1 MALVIEDGTDVDG
14 ADSFVTAV
22 QAAASEVSY
31 FGASSITDDDAGE
44 ASLRRAWVYMAAL
57 DWKADTYPLFGGTIP
72 DAVKVAQA
80 VFARA
85 EFQTPNFLSPSQS
98 LSGRK
103 VLSEVKGIKW
113 DVQSA
118 PATIEAMRP
127 VVTMGFDLLK
137 PYLAKDLSKTGGTTF
152 LERA

>member
-1 MALVIEDGTDVDG
+1 MALVIEDGTDVTG
-14 ADSFVTAV
+14 ADSFVTAS
-22 QAAASEVSY
+22 QAAVSEVSY
-31 FGASSITDDDAGE
+31 FGASSITDDAVGE

-85 EFQTPNFLSPSQS
+85 EFRSLGFLSPSEA

-103 VLSEVKGIKW
+103 TINKVDAIGW

-127 VVTMGFDLLK
+127 VVTMGFDLLN
-137 PYLAKDLSKTGGTTF
+137 PYLAKNLAQGGRTTF
-152 LERA
+152 LDRA